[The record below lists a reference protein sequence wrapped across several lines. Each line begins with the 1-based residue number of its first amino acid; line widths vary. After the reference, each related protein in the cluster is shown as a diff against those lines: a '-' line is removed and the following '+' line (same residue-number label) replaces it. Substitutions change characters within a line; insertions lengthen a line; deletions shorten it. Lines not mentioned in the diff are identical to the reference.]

1 MLACGS
7 ISRTDI
13 EDIPPD
19 DEIVCPSDSQSR
31 ALMYLVRLD
40 VQVLG
45 LTLPYPL
52 PSLHTM
58 NESSGSWVRTCAFR

>member
-19 DEIVCPSDSQSR
+19 DEIVCPSDSQSK
-31 ALMYLVRLD
+31 ALMYLVRLN

-45 LTLPYPL
+45 LTLPSPPASYY
-52 PSLHTM
+52 
-58 NESSGSWVRTCAFR
+58 EWIKW